1 MLEQIQKVS
10 HELIIGLVG
19 AVGSRLNIL
28 TNTLIDL
35 LQNEFAYDVE
45 VITVSKDILARYIE
59 QSSTPMDA
67 FERIYRYM
75 DKGNEL
81 RREHDTDFLALEVA
95 RLIAK
100 RRQDWQEAHPEQ
112 DANQR
117 RVAFI
122 IDSLKHESE
131 VQALRQ
137 IYSTGFFQL
146 SLYESKKARENTLI
160 HDYAIRPESAKI
172 LIERDEG
179 EANDYGQHTSEAFH
193 LADYFLKFDQH
204 YSEQSLGSQQ
214 ELRASCFRFLRILF
228 ADPYITPTFNE
239 FATYMSFTAS
249 VRSADLSRQVGAVI
263 ARNNTILAIGSNDVP
278 KFQGGTY
285 WPYFDE
291 NTGEVKDLESG
302 RDYMRGFDAN
312 TIEKN
317 KIIDDLFQQLA
328 SAIDQSVDA
337 ERTIPLKLQI
347 HQILKESKIKKITE
361 YGRVVHAEMDALLSC
376 SRSNIS
382 TQGATLFVTT
392 FPCHNCAKHIISA
405 GIEKVVF
412 VEPYPKSK
420 ALMMHED
427 SITQKWEGQEYT
439 EQNKLIFEPF
449 VGVGARSFVNL
460 FSMSLGSGRKLKRKS
475 KEGYV
480 LSWNAKTAELR
491 LPMYYLSHRELEQEI
506 EQSMLKKS
514 FSSD

>member
-1 MLEQIQKVS
+1 MRLLEQIQKVS
-10 HELIIGLVG
+10 NELIIGLVG
-19 AVGSRLNIL
+19 AVGSSLNIL
-28 TNTLIDL
+28 TTTLTDL
-35 LQNEFAYDVE
+35 LETEFAYDVE
-45 VITVSKDILARYIE
+45 IITVSKDILAQHVDE
-59 QSSTPMDA
+59 PAHPLNA

-75 DKGNEL
+75 DVGNQL
-81 RREHDTDFLALEVA
+81 RHDHDTDFLALQIA

-100 RRQDWQEAHPEQ
+100 HRQAWQAQHPDQ
-112 DANQR
+112 DASQR
-117 RVAFI
+117 RVAYI
-122 IDSLKHESE
+122 IDSLKHEAE
-131 VQALRQ
+131 IQALRQ
-137 IYSTGFFQL
+137 IYTNGFFQL
-146 SLYESKKARENTLI
+146 SLYESKTARHSSLI
-160 HDYAIRPESAKI
+160 QHYGISPESARI

-179 EANDYGQHTSEAFH
+179 EANAYGQHTSEAFH
-193 LADYFLKFDQH
+193 LADYFLKLDK
-204 YSEQSLGSQQ
+204 YNPEQSRQPEL
-214 ELRASCFRFLRILF
+214 ELRASCLRFLRILF

-263 ARNNTILAIGSNDVP
+263 ARNNTILAVGSNDVP

-285 WPYFDE
+285 WPYLDDD
-291 NTGEVKDLESG
+291 TGEVRDLESG
-302 RDYMRGFDAN
+302 RDFMRGFDAN

-328 SAIDQSVDA
+328 EVIDQSVEQ
-337 ERTIPLKLQI
+337 ERTAPLKLQI
-347 HQILKESKIKKITE
+347 QQILKESKIKKITE

-427 SITQKWEGQEYT
+427 SIMQKWEGREAADQP
-439 EQNKLIFEPF
+439 KLIFEPF

-460 FSMSLGSGRKLKRKS
+460 FSVSLGIGRKLKRKS
-475 KEGYV
+475 KDGYV
-480 LSWNAKTAELR
+480 LQWDGKTAQPR
-491 LPMYYLSHRELEQEI
+491 LPMYGQSYHELEQQI
-506 EQSMLKKS
+506 EQLLK
-514 FSSD
+514 DQN

>member
-10 HELIIGLVG
+10 NELIIGLVG
-19 AVGSRLNIL
+19 AVGSSLNVL
-28 TNTLIDL
+28 TTTLIDL

-45 VITVSKDILARYIE
+45 VITVSKDILAKYMDT
-59 QSSTPMDA
+59 SATPMNA

-81 RREHDTDFLALEVA
+81 RHEYDTDVLALEVA

-100 RRQDWQEAHPEQ
+100 QRQKWQAEHPEQ

-122 IDSLKHESE
+122 IDSLKHEAE
-131 VQALRQ
+131 VHALRQ
-137 IYSTGFFQL
+137 IYGTGFFQL
-146 SLYESKKARENTLI
+146 SLYESKIARETSLI
-160 HDYAIRPESAKI
+160 QHYGIRPESARI

-193 LADYFLKFDQH
+193 LADYFLKFEKDNI
-204 YSEQSLGSQQ
+204 EQKPNQ
-214 ELRASCFRFLRILF
+214 EQVLRASCFRFLRIVF
-228 ADPYITPTFNE
+228 ADPYITPTFYE

-249 VRSADLSRQVGAVI
+249 LRSADLSRQVGAVI
-263 ARNNTILAIGSNDVP
+263 AKNNTILAIGSNDVP
-278 KFQGGTY
+278 KFKGGTY
-285 WPYFDE
+285 WSYFDE
-291 NTGEVKDLESG
+291 ETGQVQDAASG
-302 RDYMRGFDAN
+302 RDFMRGFDAN

-317 KIIDDLFQQLA
+317 KIIDDLFEQLA
-328 SAIDQSVDA
+328 SVIDESVDSKK
-337 ERTIPLKLQI
+337 TKPLKLQI
-347 HQILKESKIKKITE
+347 QQILKESKIKKITE

-376 SRSNIS
+376 SRSHIS
-382 TQGATLFVTT
+382 TEGATLFVTT

-427 SITQKWEGQEYT
+427 SITQKWEDQNSN
-439 EQNKLIFEPF
+439 EQDKLIFEPF

-460 FSMSLGSGRKLKRKS
+460 FSMSLGMGRKLKRKN
-475 KEGYV
+475 KQGYI
-480 LSWNAKTAELR
+480 LDWQPQTAQLR
-491 LPMYYLSHRELEQEI
+491 LPMYRLSYRELEQEI
-506 EQSMLKKS
+506 EHMMLSKKAR
-514 FSSD
+514 